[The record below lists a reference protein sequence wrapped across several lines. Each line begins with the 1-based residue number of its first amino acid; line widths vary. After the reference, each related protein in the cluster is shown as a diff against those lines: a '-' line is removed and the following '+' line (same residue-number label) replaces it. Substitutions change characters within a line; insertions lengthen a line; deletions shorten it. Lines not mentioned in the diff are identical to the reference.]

1 LPGADSK
8 SGCWIHYGPAG
19 FRARHGEWNGRRPL
33 YMTAHELVAKVKNL
47 PPISQAALQLVNLL
61 DQPAVSND
69 DVVQVLKYDN
79 VLTAKL
85 LRACNSPYFGLEDP
99 VSSVDQA
106 VLILG
111 HQQILHIVLTLAFG
125 GAMTMPL
132 AGYAVEANELWRHSL
147 TTATAAEFLVSK
159 GIDVNVDP
167 PIAFT
172 IGLLHDIGKLVLG
185 QVLTPQHQM
194 DIGVLITERNF
205 TRFQAEKEILGTD
218 HGEVGGALLQA
229 WHLPEEIIEAVGNHH
244 RPLVEPR
251 PKLSAVVHVA
261 NCVAHLVDPAPGLEV
276 HAVRMDEAVS
286 EVFSLTPER
295 VESLVADVRGSCDQ
309 VDRFMSMV

>member
-1 LPGADSK
+1 
-8 SGCWIHYGPAG
+8 
-19 FRARHGEWNGRRPL
+19 
-33 YMTAHELVAKVKNL
+33 MTAHELVAKVKNL

-61 DQPAVSND
+61 DQPAVSNE

-125 GAMTMPL
+125 GAMTVPL
-132 AGYAVEANELWRHSL
+132 SGYAVEANELWRHSL
-147 TTATAAEFLVSK
+147 TAATAAEFLVANA
-159 GIDVNVDP
+159 IEVNVEP
-167 PIAFT
+167 PVAFT

-185 QVLTPQHQM
+185 QVLTPQHQA
-194 DIGVLITERNF
+194 DIRVLITDKNF
-205 TRFQAEKEILGTD
+205 ARWEAEKEVLGTD

-244 RPLVEPR
+244 RPSVDPR

-261 NCVAHLVDPAPGLEV
+261 NCIAHLVDPAPGLEPCS
-276 HAVRMDEAVS
+276 VRIDEPVA

-295 VESLVADVRGSCDQ
+295 VETLVADVHGSCEQ
-309 VDRFMSMV
+309 VEQLISMA